1 MGIKDD
7 KMIEVEMEMER
18 IEMKEEYLIEK
29 KI

>member
-7 KMIEVEMEMER
+7 KMIEVEMEMEK